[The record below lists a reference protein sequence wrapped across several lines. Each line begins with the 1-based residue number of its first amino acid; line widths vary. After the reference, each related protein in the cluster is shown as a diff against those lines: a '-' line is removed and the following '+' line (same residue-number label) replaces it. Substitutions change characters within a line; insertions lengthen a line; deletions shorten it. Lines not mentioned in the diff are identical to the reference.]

1 MKSNK
6 VMIHEYCAQHRRR
19 GNCQRHFELLRILGG
34 WIGYLIGRGWIVRRY
49 GLPDDIEATPSEASD
64 YLPQPKC
71 ARQTEDIMTHVL
83 IVMSWLGAVNGAMI
97 STQEFTSAERCE
109 AARQTLIEYAKA
121 RGLDETLRSLC
132 MQK

>member
-1 MKSNK
+1 MD
-6 VMIHEYCAQHRRR
+6 R
-19 GNCQRHFELLRILGG
+19 LPD
-34 WIGYLIGRGWIVRRY
+34 WRGWIVRRY

-97 STQEFTSAERCE
+97 STQEFTSADTDRV
-109 AARQTLIEYAKA
+109 RQ
-121 RGLDETLRSLC
+121 GPWP
-132 MQK
+132 